1 MSKNPEV
8 ALIEKV
14 ELRLALANTDEK
26 FESSLKV
33 YLAPLLLKLA
43 SPSQDVKKQVLN
55 AINYIITRFNSS
67 KNLKLPIDSLLNQLK
82 DEKLNAMEN
91 SINVQLYTLV
101 FISKGISRLNPEESM
116 DLLPKLINNFSN
128 YNKKIQARL
137 FNIIL
142 KLLNSFKY
150 PKDRNTKDGLSSFR
164 KYLNFSESQS
174 DNDIDSNKDEIYLLD
189 LFIKFLLLQ
198 PILPIDNR
206 IPTDVLQPGL
216 SAIDTAFFTYDAGV
230 SFDSQ
235 TLSTYKLNILK
246 FTEFGFNLNRSILL
260 FLIGSCDSN
269 SSISDFASTVY
280 KRFVID
286 YENDYLVNYLI
297 TLFEGDP
304 MLNILPA
311 KLQLQEKIIN
321 FLSQSKKAALSPN
334 VSSITLIGLNSDYAK
349 LKQATVKFVK
359 WATTIMTVNNDD
371 DGDDVSASSSSS
383 FETNKKI
390 AEQLRSNLLNSPMEN
405 SNGSSYASFILQR
418 RYQFEALGLIL
429 RRTKNLVDTSY
440 IKFLF
445 NSLIN
450 ESPDLK
456 TTIQESLSGITIHL
470 VDLSIE
476 EKIEL
481 KLFLKDILKESF
493 KSIRSHNLYN
503 NVKNVESYHTC
514 CLLSIKFIN
523 YCFPFDDSEARIF
536 NLQCQSAFNK
546 PDTFE
551 QASRGLNPYW
561 FGLDQ
566 STNDKN
572 YKSLSKSNEDASKV
586 KFPSFNGMTET
597 LNNNLKDNIEI
608 NIKSSIEFVMQCLVM
623 ESISGHETV
632 IIIDREF
639 ETRLEKGLE
648 YDEKIRNC
656 LISFLNVDGEDEEA
670 KDSESMELD
679 DMEDIQTLSNVSTLN
694 KKESIILFLTM
705 LKNILVSKDS
715 KDDLKNYVSKLYLKI
730 ISLSSSKI
738 LLNLS
743 SNISEFIELLLN
755 KSVMIS
761 NEISLNISNIL
772 GILIATGDYP
782 NESIVEL
789 FKLLTKPKEESGIEL
804 NVSILAL
811 GFIISRLSYCEERTN
826 LITSDVI
833 EYLLN
838 GITSG
843 IGSTSS
849 SSLLNS
855 SMVSL
860 SQLCMFNVLNPS
872 LVATIDEYK
881 SRFIELLKP
890 LVSKNNERAIH
901 CLSYIYINLDS
912 KQDQETCKLIETII
926 YDSHVTKQQDFLFS
940 SGESLSVIAYGW
952 NSKFMLNKI
961 DIQNDK
967 FEKNLKT
974 KFSKEEKILEIL
986 DMILKS
992 SQNTKPSL
1000 RKASCIWLLS
1010 IVQYCGDSQEIIS
1023 KAPEMNF
1030 AFMRFLAERDELIQE
1045 SASRGLSIVYEMGD
1059 SELKDTLVHNLLLSF
1074 TDNNSAKKSLISGS
1088 IGEETQLFEPGVL
1101 NTNDGSISTYKDIL
1115 NLASEVGDPGL
1126 VYKFMSLAHHSA
1138 LWSSKKGIAFGLGA
1152 VFAKSKLDS
1161 LLVSNETFA
1170 TRLIPK
1176 LFRYRFDPSLSVQ
1189 KSMNEIW
1196 NSLISDPSAVVVAN
1210 FDIILKELLT
1220 GMGNREWR
1228 VRQASTAGLADLLR
1242 YVPIEKYEPKIEEIW
1257 TMSFR
1262 VMDDIKDSVRKE
1274 GNALTKYLATSMV
1287 RTISSSETSSRSTE
1301 RSKKVLSHLIPFLLG
1316 QNGLLSDAEDIRS
1329 FAFQIILNLCK
1340 ESSIALK
1347 PYVSEMVEKLTVL
1360 MSTIEPQVINY
1371 LTLNADKY
1379 NLKAEDI
1386 DERRLQ
1392 SVGSSPLLEAIER
1405 LLGLL
1410 DENLMEGFIQS
1421 LKPAIKAS
1429 VGLPSK
1435 VTGSKII
1442 VTLVVKH
1449 IFISKPYGDQLLKI
1463 ASSQLKDRN
1472 ETIAASYAAAC
1483 GYCCRIASIS
1493 KISSFGKKLVKL
1505 YFESDDVKIRKISG
1519 IASES
1524 VCKNSG
1530 DVFNSVESA
1539 FLPLA
1544 FIAKHD
1550 FDSNVSKYFDK
1561 EWSDSTGG
1569 SGAIK
1574 LYIQEIIGLISD
1586 HIKSQDFQVRQ
1597 VCAKSIVEVS
1607 NKINGAQGLGPIAD
1621 SLFEILLESCK
1632 GRSWKGKEEILESLV
1647 SLSVNSRVFIFK
1659 NSKDPELIDKIS
1671 NTILV
1676 EAKRNNIEYK
1686 KHSVKSL
1693 GKFINSFHHENEN
1706 LVNEY
1711 IEIMKTF
1718 VTDEYFEDSDQD
1730 SDLEMVNNAD
1740 VEVKNNKK
1748 FKIDNRKNQVREEER
1763 IEFIRNVLSTFYVF
1777 EDGEITKNLYSNE
1790 LFKFLMDCIIGLF
1803 NTHYIKN
1810 SWKSKIL
1817 IGDCVIEVINKF
1829 NFADGDSKVVV
1840 QLDGLEKLEQVY
1852 ELMRGEC
1859 HDQDALQNVLISYI
1873 RAMKKLKEFFR
1884 FSVAASGEDVVEF
1897 QRRADKLTQAID
1909 QDLANLKSS
1918 ATSSILLKEI
1928 DR

>member
-26 FESSLKV
+26 FESSLKI
-33 YLAPLLLKLA
+33 YLTPLLLKLA
-43 SPSQDVKKQVLN
+43 SPLQDVKKQVLN

-82 DEKLNAMEN
+82 DEKLNSMEN

-101 FISKGISRLNPEESM
+101 FISKGISRLNTEESI

-150 PKDRNTKDGLSSFR
+150 SKDRNTKDGLSSFR
-164 KYLNFSESQS
+164 NYLNFNESQS
-174 DNDIDSNKDEIYLLD
+174 DIDSNKDEIYLLD

-198 PILPIDNR
+198 PILPIDNK
-206 IPTDVLQPGL
+206 IPTDVSQPGL
-216 SAIDTAFFTYDAGV
+216 STIDTAFFTYDAGV
-230 SFDSQ
+230 SFDSH

-260 FLIGSCDSN
+260 FLIGSCDAN

-304 MLNILPA
+304 MSNVLPT

-359 WATTIMTVNNDD
+359 WATTIMTANDED
-371 DGDDVSASSSSS
+371 DFSVSSSSSSSS

-429 RRTKNLVDTSY
+429 RRTKDLVDTSY

-445 NSLIN
+445 NSLIT

-470 VDLSIE
+470 IDLSIE

-481 KLFLKDILKESF
+481 KSFLKDMLKESF
-493 KSIRSHNLYN
+493 KSIKSHNLYN

-566 STNDKN
+566 STNDRN
-572 YKSLSKSNEDASKV
+572 YKSLSKSNEDASKI
-586 KFPSFNGMTET
+586 KFPSFNRMTET
-597 LNNNLKDNIEI
+597 LNSNLKDNIDI
-608 NIKSSIEFVMQCLVM
+608 NVKSSIEFIMQCLVM

-632 IIIDREF
+632 VIIDREF

-656 LISFLNVDGEDEEA
+656 LISFLNVNEITVEDEEA
-670 KDSESMELD
+670 KNSEPMELD
-679 DMEDIQTLSNVSTLN
+679 DMEDIQISNNESTLN
-694 KKESIILFLTM
+694 KTESITLFLTM
-705 LKNILVSKDS
+705 LKDILISKDS

-730 ISLSSSKI
+730 ISLSSNKI

-743 SNISEFIELLLN
+743 SNISEFIELLSN

-761 NEISLNISNIL
+761 NEIAVNISNIL

-782 NESIVEL
+782 DESIMEL
-789 FKLLTKPKEESGIEL
+789 FKLLTKPKEESTVEL
-804 NVSILAL
+804 NVSILTL
-811 GFIISRLSYCEERTN
+811 GFIISRLSYCERKN

-838 GITSG
+838 EIASG

-860 SQLCMFNVLNPS
+860 SQLCMFNVLNSS
-872 LVATIDEYK
+872 LVASIDEYK
-881 SRFIELLKP
+881 SKFIELLKP
-890 LVSKNNERAIH
+890 LVTKNNERAIH
-901 CLSYIYINLDS
+901 CLSYIYINLDN
-912 KQDQETCKLIETII
+912 KQDPESCKLIETII
-926 YDSHVTKQQDFLFS
+926 YDSHVTKQQDLLFS
-940 SGESLSVIAYGW
+940 SGESLTVIAYGW
-952 NSKFMLNKI
+952 NSKFMLTKI
-961 DIQNDK
+961 DIQNK
-967 FEKNLKT
+967 TFEKNLKS
-974 KFSKEEKILEIL
+974 KFLKEDKISEIL
-986 DMILKS
+986 NMILKS

-1059 SELKDTLVHNLLLSF
+1059 NELKDTLVHNLLLSF
-1074 TDNNSAKKSLISGS
+1074 TDNNSAKSLISGS

-1161 LLVSNETFA
+1161 LLVGNEKFA

-1228 VRQASTAGLADLLR
+1228 VRQASTSGLADLLR

-1274 GNALTKYLATSMV
+1274 GNALTKYLATTMV
-1287 RTISSSETSSRSTE
+1287 RTISSSETSVRSTE

-1410 DENLMEGFIQS
+1410 DESLMEEFIQS
-1421 LKPAIKAS
+1421 LKSAIKAS

-1505 YFESDDVKIRKISG
+1505 YFESDDVKIKKISG

-1530 DVFNSVESA
+1530 DVFNSVESG

-1550 FDSNVSKYFDK
+1550 FDSNVSKFFEK
-1561 EWSDSTGG
+1561 EWDDSTGG

-1574 LYIQEIIGLISD
+1574 LYIQEIIALISD

-1647 SLSVNSRVFIFK
+1647 SLSVNSKIFIFK
-1659 NSKDPELIDKIS
+1659 NSKDHELIDKIS
-1671 NTILV
+1671 KTILV

-1686 KHSVKSL
+1686 KKSIKSL

-1706 LVNEY
+1706 LVDEY

-1730 SDLEMVNNAD
+1730 SDLEMVNID
-1740 VEVKNNKK
+1740 DQVKNNKK
-1748 FKIDNRKNQVREEER
+1748 FKVDNRKNQIREEER
-1763 IEFIRNVLSTFYVF
+1763 IQFIKNVSSTFYVF
-1777 EDGEITKNLYSNE
+1777 EDGEIIKNLYSNE
-1790 LFKFLMDCIIGLF
+1790 LFKFLNDCIIGLF
-1803 NTHYIKN
+1803 NTVYIKN

-1817 IGDCVIEVINKF
+1817 IGDCIIEVINKF
-1829 NFADGDSKVVV
+1829 NFSNDDKVVIH
-1840 QLDGLEKLEQVY
+1840 LDNLQKLEHVY
-1852 ELMRGEC
+1852 KLMRSEC
-1859 HDQDALQNVLISYI
+1859 NDQDALQNVLISYI
-1873 RAMKKLKEFFR
+1873 RAMKKLKQFLR
-1884 FSVAASGEDVVEF
+1884 FSAATPGEDSAEF
-1897 QRRADKLTQAID
+1897 QRKADQLTETID
-1909 QDLANLKSS
+1909 QDLAELKSS
-1918 ATSSILLKEI
+1918 ASSSILLKEI